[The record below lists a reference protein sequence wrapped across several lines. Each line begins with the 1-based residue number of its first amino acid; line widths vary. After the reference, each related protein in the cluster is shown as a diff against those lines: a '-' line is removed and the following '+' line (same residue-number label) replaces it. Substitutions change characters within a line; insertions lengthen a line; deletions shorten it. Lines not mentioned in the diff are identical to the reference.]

1 MKMTRIVLFVLIIV
15 ECCVQGILTYWW
27 YKYKSGA
34 YYNLVI
40 KKSMLYHILCQT
52 ENILLIVIA
61 IILFYLLIKR
71 IVYQMN
77 THGKIQVQNGINKMI
92 NMTDEQVVEK
102 LIGILQPIYQEGR
115 LTEDEV
121 NEIFYYATIGNSM
134 VEHGYE

>member
-1 MKMTRIVLFVLIIV
+1 M
-15 ECCVQGILTYWW
+15 
-27 YKYKSGA
+27 
-34 YYNLVI
+34 
-40 KKSMLYHILCQT
+40 
-52 ENILLIVIA
+52 
-61 IILFYLLIKR
+61 

-134 VEHGYE
+134 VEHGDELLKEPTDANN

>member
-1 MKMTRIVLFVLIIV
+1 M
-15 ECCVQGILTYWW
+15 
-27 YKYKSGA
+27 
-34 YYNLVI
+34 
-40 KKSMLYHILCQT
+40 
-52 ENILLIVIA
+52 
-61 IILFYLLIKR
+61 

-115 LTEDEV
+115 LIEDEV

-134 VEHGYE
+134 VEHGDELLKEPIDANNY

>member
-1 MKMTRIVLFVLIIV
+1 M
-15 ECCVQGILTYWW
+15 
-27 YKYKSGA
+27 
-34 YYNLVI
+34 
-40 KKSMLYHILCQT
+40 
-52 ENILLIVIA
+52 
-61 IILFYLLIKR
+61 

-102 LIGILQPIYQEGR
+102 LIGILQPIHQEGR

>member
-1 MKMTRIVLFVLIIV
+1 M
-15 ECCVQGILTYWW
+15 
-27 YKYKSGA
+27 
-34 YYNLVI
+34 
-40 KKSMLYHILCQT
+40 
-52 ENILLIVIA
+52 
-61 IILFYLLIKR
+61 

-115 LTEDEV
+115 STEDEV

>member
-1 MKMTRIVLFVLIIV
+1 HIINARI
-15 ECCVQGILTYWW
+15 
-27 YKYKSGA
+27 S
-34 YYNLVI
+34 
-40 KKSMLYHILCQT
+40 
-52 ENILLIVIA
+52 
-61 IILFYLLIKR
+61 LFYGNIKR
-71 IVYQMN
+71 
-77 THGKIQVQNGINKMI
+77 INKMI